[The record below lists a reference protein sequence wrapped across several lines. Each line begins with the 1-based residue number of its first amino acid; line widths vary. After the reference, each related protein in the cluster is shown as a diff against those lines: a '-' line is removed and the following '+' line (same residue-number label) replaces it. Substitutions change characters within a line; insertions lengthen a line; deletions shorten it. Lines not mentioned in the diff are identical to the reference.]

1 MPVMDIR
8 EMRMTVFERR
18 MLMGMSV
25 RLGAIHWEIVRV
37 LVVFVVVVVMGV
49 TQRLMHM
56 FVAMAFRQMQPYAQ
70 RNQSRRDPECRRGR
84 FSEEDYGHGCANERR
99 G

>member
-8 EMRMTVFERR
+8 EMCMTVFERR
-18 MLMGMSV
+18 VLVGMSV
-25 RLGAIHWEIVRV
+25 RFRAIPRKVVRV
-37 LVVFVVVVVMGV
+37 LVVFVVHVVVGV
-49 TQRLMHM
+49 VQRLMQV
-56 FVAMAFRQMQPYAQ
+56 FVPVIFRQMQPHAQ
-70 RNQSRRDPECRRGR
+70 CHQSRRNPECRRGR